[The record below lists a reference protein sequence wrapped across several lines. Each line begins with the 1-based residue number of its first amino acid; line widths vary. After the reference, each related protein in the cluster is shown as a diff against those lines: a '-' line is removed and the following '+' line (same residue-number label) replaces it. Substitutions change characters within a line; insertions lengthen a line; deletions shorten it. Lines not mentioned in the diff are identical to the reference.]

1 MWKTVLRRFL
11 MMIPQLFILS
21 ILVFILAKLMPGDA
35 LSGSINPNT
44 NPAEIEKIRKAMGLY
59 DPWYIQYGRWVKNII
74 HGDFGMSY
82 SFKLPVLQV
91 IGPRAMNTFWLSLL
105 SIIIMYS
112 ASIPIAIYAGK
123 NNGGKFDKLVV
134 FTNFLIFAIPS
145 FVMYLFFILIF
156 GYKLKLFPTIGSV
169 DASVVPGT
177 LTYVI
182 SRLYHMLMPAIC
194 IAIMSSVGTIQYLRN
209 EVIDAKGQ
217 DFVKTAKSKG
227 VPKKKIYSRHIF
239 RNSLLPIAAFFGF
252 QITGLLGGSIIAETI
267 FNYPGMGNFFM
278 EAIIGRDFSVVT
290 TLIML
295 YGFLSLVGS
304 LLSDITMSIV
314 DPRIR
319 IE

>member
-1 MWKTVLRRFL
+1 MWKTVVRRFL
-11 MMIPQLFILS
+11 LMIPQLFILS
-21 ILVFILAKLMPGDA
+21 ILVFMLAKLMPGDA
-35 LSGSINPNT
+35 LSGMLDPNMS
-44 NPAEIEKIRKAMGLY
+44 PAEIEKIRRAMGLY
-59 DPWYIQYGRWVKNII
+59 DPWYIQYGRWIKNIF

-82 SFKLPVLQV
+82 QFKLPVLQV

-105 SIIIMYS
+105 AIILMYS
-112 ASIPIAIYAGK
+112 LAIPVAIFAGK
-123 NNGGKFDKLVV
+123 NNGGKFDKTVV
-134 FTNFLIFAIPS
+134 FCNFLVFAVPS
-145 FVMYLFFILIF
+145 FVMYLFSILIF
-156 GYKLKLFPTIGSV
+156 GYKLKIFPTIGSV
-169 DASVVPGT
+169 SASAVPGT
-177 LTYVI
+177 IGYI
-182 SRLYHMLMPAIC
+182 GSRLHHMLLPAIC

-217 DFVKTAKSKG
+217 DFVRTARSKG
-227 VPKKKIYSRHIF
+227 VPKSKVYSHHIF

-252 QITGLLGGSIIAETI
+252 QITGLLGGSVIAETI

-278 EAIIGRDFSVVT
+278 ESIVSRDFAVVT

-295 YGFLSLVGS
+295 YGFLALLGS